1 MFQNWW
7 DEPKNVPLDIHFN
20 VFMTTSFHRT
30 WKSFR
35 VSWMYLSMDV
45 AGCKL
50 IVNSWNKQQ
59 VFEKWMN

>member
-7 DEPKNVPLDIHFN
+7 DEPKNVQLDIHFN
-20 VFMTTSFHRT
+20 VFMASFRRT
-30 WKSFR
+30 WEFFR

-50 IVNSWNKQQ
+50 IVNLWNKQQ